1 MVLRTF
7 LRIPAFCRRAFSLH
21 DKTGNVF
28 LARCLDREPLPHVHR
43 AGMSSQTYGVQPFAV
58 YQLKIRLPLSVHV
71 SPLDPLEHPNA
82 DKFVVDVN
90 SESDEHRVDVVVK
103 DDEKSVEVTSTSSAE
118 VEGKPLCHIMTPMNY
133 DVAVQVSG
141 AAEARVENMECPT
154 CVVKTEEG
162 DCHLRSIKGMSTQV
176 DTGGGS
182 VYGQGTILGNVDVS
196 TNSEGSVKLGKL
208 QGQTMSVAT
217 QDGTI
222 DIKDIY
228 AELSTL
234 TSDSGDIC
242 IGSMH
247 GTSAVETTEGNIT
260 IDTVDGDL
268 SATTQTGSVTLY
280 VSRHQLVDVTSEE
293 GDICISVPHELATR
307 LELTGKQLEID
318 PELRVD
324 NIQDS
329 WDEELQ
335 CKTLKGLLNS
345 GNSADLRATA
355 KAGKV
360 CLKAVSWLDSLKLRN
375 KLAIS

>member
-7 LRIPAFCRRAFSLH
+7 LRIPTVCRRAFSLH
-21 DKTGNVF
+21 DKTKNVF
-28 LARCLDREPLPHVHR
+28 LVRCSDRAPLPHR
-43 AGMSSQTYGVQPFAV
+43 AGMSSHTYDVQPFAV
-58 YQLKIRLPLSVHV
+58 YQLKVRLPLSVHV

-82 DKFVVDVN
+82 DRFVVDVDP
-90 SESDEHRVDVVVK
+90 DEGVEVVVK
-103 DDEKSVEVTSTSSAE
+103 NDEKTVEVVRSAE
-118 VEGKPLCHIMTPMNY
+118 VGGKSTCHIMSPINY
-133 DVAVQVSG
+133 DVDVQVSG
-141 AAEARVENMECPT
+141 AAEARVQNMECPT

-162 DCHLRSIKGMSTQV
+162 DCHLKSIKGMSSQI

-182 VYGQGTILGNVDVS
+182 VYGEGTILGNVDVS
-196 TNSEGSVKLGKL
+196 THLEGSVKLGKL

-228 AELSTL
+228 AELSTI
-234 TSDSGDIC
+234 TSDSGNINV
-242 IGSMH
+242 GSIH
-247 GTSAVETTEGNIT
+247 GTGAVETTEGNIT

-268 SATTQTGSVTLY
+268 SVTTQSGNVSLY

-307 LELTGKQLEID
+307 LELTGKQLEVD
-318 PELRVD
+318 SELRLE

-329 WDEELQ
+329 WDEELE

-345 GNSADLRATA
+345 GNSAELRAVA

-360 CLKAVSWLDSLKLRN
+360 SIKAQSWLDSLKLRN

>member
-7 LRIPAFCRRAFSLH
+7 LRIPVFCRRAFSLH
-21 DKTGNVF
+21 DKTRNVF
-28 LARCLDREPLPHVHR
+28 LARCLDREPLPHVTLHR

-71 SPLDPLEHPNA
+71 SPLDPLEHPSA

-103 DDEKSVEVTSTSSAE
+103 DDEKSVEVT
-118 VEGKPLCHIMTPMNY
+118 N
-133 DVAVQVSG
+133 VAVQVSG
-141 AAEARVENMECPT
+141 AADARVENMECPT
-154 CVVKTEEG
+154 CVVKTGEG
-162 DCHLRSIKGMSTQV
+162 DCHLKSIKGMSTQV

-242 IGSMH
+242 IGSIH

-260 IDTVDGDL
+260 LDTVDGDL

-360 CLKAVSWLDSLKLRN
+360 SLKAVSWLDSLKLRN